1 MAPDG
6 ALKREGYSS
15 TELVVRLGGL
25 EYMRAE
31 IFPFD
36 APESS
41 RSDPDIR
48 AQAEL
53 VGESVIAAEAWG
65 ILGKAKVFSP

>member
-1 MAPDG
+1 
-6 ALKREGYSS
+6 
-15 TELVVRLGGL
+15 
-25 EYMRAE
+25 MRAE